1 MSLDSS
7 KYDLE
12 IVSLE
17 PGHEGKTFK
26 QYSINSE
33 KTIGVFENEP
43 FKICFKNKT
52 SKKVQVRVAIDG
64 TDILTGEEASTTTD
78 GRMWIV
84 NPYGVLELKAWPE
97 TNQGG
102 SSFLFGKSKNSVAA
116 NTHGNMSATGI
127 IAVAVFEEAYEPPQF
142 NYTKTHHWFGKTPI
156 GGGWSSSGGTY
167 GSNIRR
173 SMTFDSADSDSLSL
187 GENVDYCCSIETN
200 VETKA
205 AVGAGEYVNQQIKTA
220 TGLIKPKLGPVVQLK
235 YEWWTSLKSKIRE
248 QHKEPTATFQGF
260 PGDVKPFINLDN
272 VPKIEKR
279 QIKKRKYFQNR
290 QKYVEFQRF
299 V

>member
-26 QYSINSE
+26 QYSVNNE
-33 KTIGVFENEP
+33 QTIGVFENEP
-43 FKICFKNKT
+43 FKICFRNKT
-52 SKKVQVRVAIDG
+52 AKKIQVRVAIDG
-64 TDILTGEEASTTTD
+64 TDILTGEEAATSTE

-127 IAVAVFEEAYEPPQF
+127 IAVAVFEETYEPPQF
-142 NYTKTHHWFGKTPI
+142 KSIMPI
-156 GGGWSSSGGTY
+156 SGGWRSSDFCGSSGSGGTY
-167 GSNIRR
+167 GSSMRR
-173 SMTFDSADSDSLSL
+173 SMTFDSDSLSL
-187 GENVDYCCSIETN
+187 GENVDYCCNIET
-200 VETKA
+200 ETKA

-220 TGLIKPKLGPVVQLK
+220 TGLISPKLGSVVQLK

-248 QHKEPTATFQGF
+248 QHKEAPAPFQGF
-260 PGDVKPFINLDN
+260 PGDKKSFINLDN

-279 QIKKRKYFQNR
+279 QIKKKKYFQNR